1 MCELVFFFFKQKT
14 AYEMRISDW
23 SSDVCSS
30 DLLNARGSSD
40 LSMLEL
46 GWQKFLGR
54 EYRLKQPH
62 GLDRPLLV
70 DASGGAAHGAHF
82 TRCLPLSEDRILIE
96 DVQLSELSGL
106 DADEAGKRID
116 AYLARRGWA
125 KARREREAAG
135 AHPLAIGGDL
145 DRKSTRLNSSH

>member
-1 MCELVFFFFKQKT
+1 
-14 AYEMRISDW
+14 
-23 SSDVCSS
+23 
-30 DLLNARGSSD
+30 
-40 LSMLEL
+40 MLEL

-70 DASGGAAHGAHF
+70 DASGGAAHDAHF

-106 DADEAGKRID
+106 DADRSEEHTSELQLLMRISY
-116 AYLARRGWA
+116 AVFCLT
-125 KARREREAAG
+125 KK
-135 AHPLAIGGDL
+135 HIQQ
-145 DRKSTRLNSSH
+145 KTISTI